1 MYVSGIFMAIVSKSA
16 SKCFGIKVACV
27 ISCMF
32 GIAGCLWMYQG
43 NTNCNIVLLS
53 KWWIINFLNK
63 LWSFIII
70 NLQLIGTKKDET
82 FKKIE
87 IYVVAAFIGSGGAGM
102 LITSLSITAELIGKN
117 KESSAFVYGAIS
129 LVDKISNGSYSIL

>member
-1 MYVSGIFMAIVSKSA
+1 M
-16 SKCFGIKVACV
+16 
-27 ISCMF
+27 
-32 GIAGCLWMYQG
+32 
-43 NTNCNIVLLS
+43 
-53 KWWIINFLNK
+53 
-63 LWSFIII
+63 
-70 NLQLIGTKKDET
+70 IGTKKDET

-129 LVDKISNGSYSIL
+129 LVDKISNGSYIIL